1 MRGHGLNMI
10 AKLSPTDYIEF
21 ERRRDI
27 LKSKGYYLE
36 HEVKLVDGYYNIKLI
51 GDHDIKELDRLTE
64 E

>member
-1 MRGHGLNMI
+1 MNAR
-10 AKLSPTDYIEF
+10 LSPTDYIEF

-36 HEVKLVDGYYNIKLI
+36 HNVKLVNGYYNIEII
-51 GDHDIKELDRLTE
+51 GKHDVKELDRLTE